1 VSDLD
6 TVAAM
11 GQAMGPIGAFL
22 PYPTTTAPDIGDQ
35 VAAVRRLE
43 RAGYGAVW
51 VNEVPGKDAL
61 VQLSILLAGTDRIV
75 LGAGVV
81 NVWSRSPHTAH
92 GAATLLAQGFPGRF
106 VLGVGSGHPGQAEVV
121 GREFGRPLATMR
133 DYLGQMTAIT
143 PGSAT
148 ATPYPCLVGAN
159 GPKMLGLAAELSD
172 GAIPA
177 MVDPSVTAQARTALG
192 KDKLLVVLVDASTTV
207 GDPAAVAAVAA
218 AHWTAGADHV
228 VALLP
233 MGTELAAGVDRLEEL
248 APPLREMSTAG
259 G

>member
-6 TVAAM
+6 AVR
-11 GQAMGPIGAFL
+11 QAMGPIGAFL
-22 PYPTTTAPDIGDQ
+22 PYPMPTAPDIGDQ
-35 VAAVRRLE
+35 VAALRRLE

-75 LGAGVV
+75 LGTGVV

-92 GAATLLAQGFPGRF
+92 GAATLLAQAFPGRF
-106 VLGVGSGHPGQAEVV
+106 ILGIGGGHPGQATAV

-148 ATPYPCLVGAN
+148 ATPYPRLIGAN
-159 GPKMLGLAAELSD
+159 GPKMLELAAELAD

-177 MVDPSVTAQARTALG
+177 MVDPSVTAQARTTLG
-192 KDKLLVVLVDASTTV
+192 QDKLLVVLIDASTTA
-207 GDPAAVAAVAA
+207 GDPGAVAAVAA
-218 AHWTAGADHV
+218 AHRAAGADHV

-233 MGTELAAGVDRLEEL
+233 MGTELAAGVDRLERL
-248 APPLREMSTAG
+248 APPLRETSTAG